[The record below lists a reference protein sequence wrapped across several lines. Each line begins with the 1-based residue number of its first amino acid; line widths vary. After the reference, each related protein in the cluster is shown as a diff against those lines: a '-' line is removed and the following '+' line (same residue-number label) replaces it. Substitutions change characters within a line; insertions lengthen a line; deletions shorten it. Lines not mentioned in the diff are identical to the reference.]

1 MKNTQLRRG
10 NKVLH
15 NGNEKTVD
23 CISPG
28 YVNFIEDKPNTEGF
42 GKWVDLDEVEFIPL
56 SENHLFGRGFE
67 KGGLDNRYF
76 IKPNSGFFLGI
87 SLNGTLYFM
96 FNEDNIM
103 PVKCKFYHQLQ
114 NIFFALTGK
123 ELELLPGN

>member
-1 MKNTQLRRG
+1 MKNRQLKRL

-15 NGNEKTVD
+15 NGIEKTID

-28 YVNFIEDKPNTEGF
+28 SVTFIEDKPNTESF
-42 GKWVDLDEVEFIPL
+42 GSWVDLNNVDFIPL
-56 SENHLFGRGFE
+56 SENHLFSRGFE
-67 KGGLDNRYF
+67 KGGFESKYF

-87 SLNGTLYFM
+87 ALNGTLYFM

-114 NIFFALTGK
+114 NLYFALTGE
-123 ELELLPGN
+123 ELEIKNKV